1 MEGELVNSRPSE
13 KLTENAADEPF
24 PMTAKFLECL
34 PYYMAIGMTP
44 VGYWDCACDDVII
57 YRKAHEI
64 KVAEQNQFA
73 WLQGLYVYDAISCLV
88 PVLHAFADRNCKP
101 LPYPAEP
108 YPLTAV
114 QVKERK
120 EAEARK
126 KYEDMKQE
134 TIRRMERI
142 NARFKQKEG
151 GINS

>member
-1 MEGELVNSRPSE
+1 
-13 KLTENAADEPF
+13 
-24 PMTAKFLECL
+24 MTAKFLECL
-34 PYYMAIGMTP
+34 PYYMAIGMP
-44 VGYWDCACDDVII
+44 PERYWDCACDDVNI

-64 KVAEQNQFA
+64 KVEEQNQLA

-88 PVLHAFADRNCKP
+88 PVLHAFADKNCKP

-126 KYEDMKQE
+126 KYEEMKKE
-134 TIRRMERI
+134 TMRRMERI

-151 GINS
+151 GNNS

>member
-1 MEGELVNSRPSE
+1 MEGELVNSRSSKKTP
-13 KLTENAADEPF
+13 ENEADEPF

-34 PYYMAIGMTP
+34 PYYMAIGMP
-44 VGYWDCACDDVII
+44 PESYWDCACDDVNI
-57 YRKAHEI
+57 YRKVHEI
-64 KVAEQNQFA
+64 KMEEQNQLA

-88 PVLHAFADRNCKP
+88 PVLHAFADKSSKP
-101 LPYPAEP
+101 LPYPSEP

-126 KYEDMKQE
+126 KYEEMKQE
-134 TIRRMERI
+134 TIMRMERI

-151 GINS
+151 GNNS